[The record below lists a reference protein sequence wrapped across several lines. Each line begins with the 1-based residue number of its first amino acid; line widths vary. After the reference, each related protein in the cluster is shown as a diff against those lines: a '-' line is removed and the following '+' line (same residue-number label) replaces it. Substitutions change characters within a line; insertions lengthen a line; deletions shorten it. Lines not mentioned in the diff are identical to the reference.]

1 MFCRFTDHFHL
12 EHPNWF
18 ETLKLEA
25 ICISL
30 SGPPWKWKRWYLT
43 WNILL
48 ELVELVGLSDYPYE
62 TLFRKSH
69 SFSSQKRNASII
81 HPCLGSELYWR
92 FIRCTKPRTLHTVMG
107 SARRSNTCYPKTA
120 QNIQKHPTTSHSM
133 FNTTVGKNQDHEMH
147 EAIFL
152 TFEGWKSFNL
162 LCKNQALSINFIFFT
177 ASLQGVRKLK
187 DSISWNNSLWG
198 GHCEGTDCAN
208 FLRSKFS
215 RIPSQKI
222 HMFSAIFSPRNSI
235 RGWGA
240 TKSTKPDSAS
250 DVWVKSDLEAHF
262 RCQLRLSSIFS
273 EKKHHQ
279 FFWTTQKRTN
289 FSPQSLA
296 RRPRHGNQ
304 KYCSA
309 VPLPLHFVPMR
320 CVASHQHRLEEWGA
334 TIRHPPNGQPSEQGR
349 MSPAGFFSVPWEC
362 WMYQNT
368 PKKALLGFY
377 AGFLRLKSWWL
388 KHSKTLFDFQLLHQ
402 YPRDFARKMDISFH
416 FLDRGKDMSL
426 TSVTGSLLWIAK
438 WTQLAVF
445 DDLWNNIAC

>member
-250 DVWVKSDLEAHF
+250 DVCGWNLIWRPTFGVNCDSHRSFRKKNIINSSGQHKNAPTSPPNRWLEDLVMGTRNIVLQCHFLCTSSQWGALRRISTGLKNEAQQFGIPQMGSQVNRVECLLQDFF
-262 RCQLRLSSIFS
+262 RYLGSAECIRIHQRKLYLGFMLAFLDWKADGWSIQRLSLISSSYINIPG
-273 EKKHHQ
+273 
-279 FFWTTQKRTN
+279 T
-289 FSPQSLA
+289 L
-296 RRPRHGNQ
+296 
-304 KYCSA
+304 
-309 VPLPLHFVPMR
+309 
-320 CVASHQHRLEEWGA
+320 
-334 TIRHPPNGQPSEQGR
+334 QGK
-349 MSPAGFFSVPWEC
+349 W
-362 WMYQNT
+362 
-368 PKKALLGFY
+368 
-377 AGFLRLKSWWL
+377 
-388 KHSKTLFDFQLLHQ
+388 
-402 YPRDFARKMDISFH
+402 IFH
-416 FLDRGKDMSL
+416 FIS
-426 TSVTGSLLWIAK
+426 
-438 WTQLAVF
+438 
-445 DDLWNNIAC
+445 